1 MRRLI
6 RRFAM
11 GAGCRTA
18 RKSGVTA
25 ITEIRFSGSA
35 VVAPGSRHVG
45 GENMLRQFVLIA
57 SRGNKAQPNLNE
69 GTEVCAA
76 QTKFG
81 NRVPR
86 WHSLSECKS
95 SFRRPAS
102 GGWSASYVEP
112 HIA

>member
-1 MRRLI
+1 
-6 RRFAM
+6 
-11 GAGCRTA
+11 
-18 RKSGVTA
+18 
-25 ITEIRFSGSA
+25 
-35 VVAPGSRHVG
+35 
-45 GENMLRQFVLIA
+45 MLRQFVLIV

-95 SFRRPAS
+95 SFRRHAS

-112 HIA
+112 HIARNSEWIRSFSLKPLNRQYGEQKR